1 VNPSDATPQLPFE
14 AVPRED
20 SSSGSAATPASSV
33 EPSAA
38 LSLPTSEV
46 ESPAPSVVAKSS
58 RGREFLN
65 RLQALLA
72 LREGSLF
79 LVLAVIIG
87 LFSGLAVVCF
97 RIFIDWTR
105 IALLG
110 SALYPGWPRVVL
122 VPTVAGL
129 VVAIL
134 VYRFFPRVRGS
145 GVTQTK
151 SAVYVYDGYIPFDT
165 VIGKFICCAL
175 AIGSGQSLGPEDP
188 SLQMGAGIA
197 SLLGRKLR
205 LSREKIRLIAPVGA
219 AAGLAAAFNSPIAA
233 VIFVIEEVI
242 GTWSAGV
249 LGAIVLAAVSSVVVS
264 RWFLGAEPLFRTPP
278 YTLVHPV
285 ELLSYAALGI
295 IGGFASLFFSKMISY
310 TRPKIRALPAY
321 WRYFLPA
328 MAGLIIGTMGIFLP
342 QVMGAGYDFMDQ
354 AMHGQFVWYTLFL
367 LALAKIVATTISF
380 SSGAPGGMFAPTL
393 FVGAMLGA
401 AIGSTQH
408 HFFPALAGPVGAY
421 ALVGMG
427 TLFAGFLRVPLTSV
441 FMVLEVSGNYSIIL
455 PVIISNALAYLISMR
470 FQPTPIF
477 DVLARQDGI
486 DLPSMEELRESHA
499 LLVEDAMRSPVTPV
513 LSGDDTVDEAL
524 ARLEARTEG
533 AAEEFFLVS
542 FPTGRWA
549 GIRIPALHKLVSE
562 GRGST
567 PLKDVL
573 GTQRLPRLHPDQSV
587 DLAMRL
593 MRDWPYLP
601 VVHRADAR
609 RLEGVLALS
618 DVLNSYLRNSAELTS
633 ATH

>member
-1 VNPSDATPQLPFE
+1 VIPQE
-14 AVPRED
+14 
-20 SSSGSAATPASSV
+20 
-33 EPSAA
+33 
-38 LSLPTSEV
+38 PTSELPFG
-46 ESPAPSVVAKSS
+46 ELSAEALDRAPAAEARNSSSAAPLDVNPFPETPKSS
-58 RGREFLN
+58 TAVQWFQ
-65 RLQALLA
+65 RLRSALA
-72 LREGSLF
+72 MREGSLF
-79 LVLAVIIG
+79 LLLAVIIG
-87 LFSGLAVVCF
+87 LFSGLSVVCF
-97 RIFIDWTR
+97 RIVIDWTR
-105 IALLG
+105 ISLFG
-110 SALYPGWPRVVL
+110 SALYPGFPRVVI
-122 VPTVAGL
+122 VPAVAGL
-129 VVAIL
+129 VLAFL
-134 VYRFFPRVRGS
+134 VVRFFPSVRGS

-242 GTWSAGV
+242 GTWTAGV

-264 RWFLGAEPLFRTPP
+264 RWFLGAEPLFRTPT

-285 ELLSYAALGI
+285 ELLSYAALGVA
-295 IGGFASLFFSKMISY
+295 GGFTSLFFAKLISY
-310 TRPKIRALPAY
+310 TRPKMRALPGY
-321 WRYFLPA
+321 WRYLLPA
-328 MAGLIIGTMGIFLP
+328 AAGLVIGVIGIRLP

-354 AMHGQFVWYTLFL
+354 AMHGQFVWYMLFV

-408 HFFPALAGPVGAY
+408 HFFPATAGPIGAY

-455 PVIISNALAYLISMR
+455 PVIISNALAYLISLR

-486 DLPSMEELRESHA
+486 DLPSMEELREGHA
-499 LLVEDAMRSPVTPV
+499 LRVEDAMRAPVAPV

-533 AAEEFFLVS
+533 PAEEFFLVS

-549 GIRIPALHKLVSE
+549 GIRIPALHKLASE
-562 GRGST
+562 GKGAA
-567 PLKDVL
+567 PLKDLL

-609 RLEGVLALS
+609 RLEGVLSLS
-618 DVLNSYLRNSAELTS
+618 DVLNSYLRNST
-633 ATH
+633 

>member
-1 VNPSDATPQLPFE
+1 
-14 AVPRED
+14 
-20 SSSGSAATPASSV
+20 
-33 EPSAA
+33 
-38 LSLPTSEV
+38 
-46 ESPAPSVVAKSS
+46 
-58 RGREFLN
+58 
-65 RLQALLA
+65 LQGFLA

-122 VPTVAGL
+122 VPTLAGL
-129 VVAIL
+129 VVAVL

-278 YTLVHPV
+278 YTLVHPI

-295 IGGFASLFFSKMISY
+295 IGGFASLFFAKMISY
-310 TRPKIRALPAY
+310 TRPKIRALPTY

-354 AMHGQFVWYTLFL
+354 AMHGQFVWYMLFL

-455 PVIISNALAYLISMR
+455 PVIISNALAYLISMQ

-499 LLVEDAMRSPVTPV
+499 LQVEDAMRSPVTPV

-549 GIRIPALHKLVSE
+549 GIRIPALHKLVSG

-633 ATH
+633 ASH